1 MNNRAAGIE
10 ADYQQRTSTI
20 SSGQFLKNTNIELIH
35 PVKSTH
41 FKHALFDFDGT
52 ISLLR
57 AGWPDVM
64 QQLMEQVLLEAP
76 VCEPHDMLS
85 ENISQL
91 IQRTTGKQTIYQMI
105 ELCAEVKKRGGVP
118 LTPSIYKQQYLDMLM
133 AQIGS
138 RIEGVRSGK
147 TAPTDML
154 VDGAVELLEALQQ
167 RGVCMYLASGTDQEY
182 VKDEANILGIAHY
195 FGSHIYGAIEDYQNY
210 SKALVI
216 ERVFA
221 DSGASGSELL
231 GFGDGYVEI
240 DNTKSVGGTAI
251 GVASDEI
258 HRSGKPDTVK
268 RNRLIGVGADVIVPD
283 FHDSKALVSY
293 LFGETK

>member
-1 MNNRAAGIE
+1 MNNRAVGIE
-10 ADYQQRTSTI
+10 SDYQQRVSEF
-20 SSGQFLKNTNIELIH
+20 SSGQFIQNTNIELIH
-35 PVKSTH
+35 PVDAAH
-41 FKHALFDFDGT
+41 YKHALFDFDGT

-64 QQLMEQVLLEAP
+64 QQLMEQILKKTP
-76 VCEPHDMLS
+76 RCEHHDMLT
-85 ENISQL
+85 ENINQL

-105 ELCAEVKKRGGVP
+105 ELCNEVKQRGGEP
-118 LTPSIYKQQYLDMLM
+118 LAPTIYKQQYLDMLM
-133 AQIGS
+133 AQISG
-138 RIEGVRSGK
+138 RIEGVRLGEIS
-147 TAPTDML
+147 PNDML

-167 RGVCMYLASGTDQEY
+167 RGVCLYLASGTDQEY
-182 VKDEANILGIAHY
+182 VQDEAKILGIAHY
-195 FGSHIYGAIEDYQNY
+195 FGSHIYGAIEDYKNY

-221 DSGASGSELL
+221 DSGASGAELL

-240 DNTKSVGGTAI
+240 DNTKSVGGMAI

-258 HRSGKPDTVK
+258 HRSGKPDAVK

-283 FHDSKALVSY
+283 FHCSKALVSY
-293 LFGETK
+293 LFGE